1 MNNEARAI
9 ALGVSVSLLTH
20 DRALLPTAFVSPG
33 AVVGRKWRDCVS
45 RIFTTESGCAPTRP
59 ITPPPLPCL
68 SIHLGRTRTTTSDDD
83 EHVLLIGRPV
93 TALKRLAGRSW
104 IDKGPIFRRIDQWGN
119 VDRLALTPQSV
130 NPILKRRCQRSQTG
144 AVFGA

>member
-59 ITPPPLPCL
+59 ITPPSPAL
-68 SIHLGRTRTTTSDDD
+68 SVNPPRPYQDDD
-83 EHVLLIGRPV
+83 E
-93 TALKRLAGRSW
+93 
-104 IDKGPIFRRIDQWGN
+104 RR
-119 VDRLALTPQSV
+119 R
-130 NPILKRRCQRSQTG
+130 
-144 AVFGA
+144 